1 MDNIKYIL
9 IYFGLINSISFILF
23 FLDKQ
28 KAKKDK
34 WRIQEKTLHTA
45 SFFGGVLGSIAAMVL
60 FHHKT
65 RKRGFVAITFIAL
78 LFNIYIYYQIY
89 SYLVSLL

>member
-9 IYFGLINSISFILF
+9 IYFASINLISFILF

-28 KAKKDK
+28 KAKRDR

-45 SFFGGVLGSIAAMVL
+45 SFLGGVFGSIAAMLL

-65 RKRGFVAITFIAL
+65 KKPGFVAITFVAL
-78 LFNIYIYYQIY
+78 LFNIFIYYKLY
-89 SYLVSLL
+89 NYLIL